1 MDPDVP
7 ETLVPDV
14 VGADE
19 LNVDNLTEDN
29 YASGSESV
37 YDATIRKKFAF
48 VNLFHFTNICITF
61 MTHCHA
67 RYYLFKL

>member
-29 YASGSESV
+29 YASGSESI
-37 YDATIRKKFAF
+37 YDATK
-48 VNLFHFTNICITF
+48 H
-61 MTHCHA
+61 
-67 RYYLFKL
+67 LFKLVVNYINEI